1 MKYTINDISRIS
13 GYAKSTVSAAL
24 NNGPGVGSEA
34 RKKIQKIAE
43 DLRYTPNELA
53 KSISMKQYN
62 TVGVIVRDITNPFY
76 AKVCRAVEHYA
87 EEYGYTTLIY
97 NTDGRTD
104 KIEKAIRLMQ
114 GKRVA
119 GIILD
124 VNGLDER
131 IENFLKEKSVPC
143 IVFGQNSEYADSVEA
158 DDTAGA
164 CEIAELLLS
173 CGHGKIAYIGP
184 DDTNFYSRRRKKGL
198 EKVLGGKKVCLKTYA
213 YGNNPDSIK
222 AGYETIRALKAVDF
236 TAVIAYNDLTAVG
249 VIRALTERGCAI
261 PNDVSVVSFDDVD
274 TIVFPLTTV
283 NIPEYEMGK
292 RAMAL
297 LKNRLASPDAEFV
310 HVKLPTKL
318 VLRESVKK
326 LN

>member
-1 MKYTINDISRIS
+1 MKYTFNDISRIS

-164 CEIAELLLS
+164 
-173 CGHGKIAYIGP
+173 
-184 DDTNFYSRRRKKGL
+184 
-198 EKVLGGKKVCLKTYA
+198 
-213 YGNNPDSIK
+213 
-222 AGYETIRALKAVDF
+222 
-236 TAVIAYNDLTAVG
+236 
-249 VIRALTERGCAI
+249 
-261 PNDVSVVSFDDVD
+261 
-274 TIVFPLTTV
+274 
-283 NIPEYEMGK
+283 
-292 RAMAL
+292 
-297 LKNRLASPDAEFV
+297 
-310 HVKLPTKL
+310 
-318 VLRESVKK
+318 
-326 LN
+326 